1 MWTMQLATP
10 GQRQGGIL
18 ACGEVWR
25 IGEWEVPLNGYCMGF
40 FDHCFVLNSRR
51 VREAQEEGS
60 SCLREKAVQ
69 IQQGLHGGLGGI
81 PGQASSQA
89 CGGQSSQHAH
99 GLPEAQPLPL

>member
-1 MWTMQLATP
+1 MELATS

-25 IGEWEVPLNGYCMGF
+25 IGEWEVLLNGCCVGLS
-40 FDHCFVLNSRR
+40 DHCFVLNSRR

-60 SCLREKAVQ
+60 SCLRGRREKAVQ
-69 IQQGLHGGLGGI
+69 IQQGLHGGLGGV

-99 GLPEAQPLPL
+99 GLPQAQPLPL